1 MDRVVYPNHSYRPPG
16 ACLFWSSGIQ
26 KRGEGS
32 SRGLS
37 STECSSWGGGVTVMG
52 YIDYMNT
59 FNRWIEEGRP
69 SDKAIVLYYGLLN
82 LFNQRRWPEQ
92 TAIDN
97 PRLLS
102 LTRTTDKG
110 VAKRARD
117 DLVKAGFVE
126 YVPGVGRGRATE
138 YRLLEKGEDY
148 LPIKS
153 PPEIHPESPPP
164 NKIKKK
170 IKTFSGGGEGA
181 ATSEGERAVED
192 FATEHCDNLD
202 VYLRMTEDV
211 KTEVCKVTKELFK
224 KYTTREPTQMDEARV
239 FPYVRPLED
248 GPILPFPEN
257 RIQLLSY
264 AFQQANESGKPGNW
278 RYIIGVL
285 ANLYKRGHDT
295 VEKAEDY
302 DDLLGDLRGS

>member
-1 MDRVVYPNHSYRPPG
+1 MR
-16 ACLFWSSGIQ
+16 
-26 KRGEGS
+26 
-32 SRGLS
+32 
-37 STECSSWGGGVTVMG
+37 
-52 YIDYMNT
+52 
-59 FNRWIEEGRP
+59 
-69 SDKAIVLYYGLLN
+69 
-82 LFNQRRWPEQ
+82 
-92 TAIDN
+92 
-97 PRLLS
+97 
-102 LTRTTDKG
+102 
-110 VAKRARD
+110 
-117 DLVKAGFVE
+117 
-126 YVPGVGRGRATE
+126 
-138 YRLLEKGEDY
+138 
-148 LPIKS
+148 
-153 PPEIHPESPPP
+153 
-164 NKIKKK
+164 
-170 IKTFSGGGEGA
+170 A